1 MDEKTKKRLEE
12 MSLEEQK
19 VRFHEL
25 RKHLGVA
32 EPTSIVGWR
41 KPSEASLEEHEEY
54 QFLKR
59 RLGYR

>member
-1 MDEKTKKRLEE
+1 MDEETKKHLEE

-19 VRFHEL
+19 ARFHEL
-25 RKHLGVA
+25 RKRLGVA

-41 KPSEASLEEHEEY
+41 KPLEASFEEYEEY

>member
-12 MSLEEQK
+12 MSLDEQK
-19 VRFHEL
+19 ARFHEL
-25 RKHLGVA
+25 RKQLVA

-41 KPSEASLEEHEEY
+41 KPSEASLEKHEEY
-54 QFLKR
+54 QFLKQ

>member
-19 VRFHEL
+19 ARFQEL
-25 RKHLGVA
+25 RKQIVA

-41 KPSEASLEEHEEY
+41 KPPVASLGEHEEY
-54 QFLKR
+54 QFLKQ
-59 RLGYR
+59 RLGYS

>member
-19 VRFHEL
+19 ARFHEL
-25 RKHLGVA
+25 RKQLVA
-32 EPTSIVGWR
+32 EPTSIAGWR
-41 KPSEASLEEHEEY
+41 KPVVASLEEREEY

-59 RLGYR
+59 RLGYS

>member
-1 MDEKTKKRLEE
+1 MDERTKKRLEE

-25 RKHLGVA
+25 RKQLVA

-41 KPSEASLEEHEEY
+41 KPLAASLGEHEEY
-54 QFLKR
+54 QFLKQ
-59 RLGYR
+59 RLGHH